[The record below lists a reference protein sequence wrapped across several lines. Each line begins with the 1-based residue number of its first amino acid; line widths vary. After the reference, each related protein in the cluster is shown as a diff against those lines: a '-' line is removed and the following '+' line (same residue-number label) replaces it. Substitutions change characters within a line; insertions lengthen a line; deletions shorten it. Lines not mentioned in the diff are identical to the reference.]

1 MITNNYTFHVTGTHC
16 PACKILIEDVVKEQS
31 GIHSV
36 TVDLRK
42 ETVSIDGES
51 NDPVLLAS
59 ELSLKLQPHGYSL
72 SVEKIQRSGKNEL
85 LKAVPIGLAFLA
97 LFILLQ
103 KSGIVN
109 LGVGGTVTPVT
120 SFLIGL
126 VASVS
131 SCLAVVGGLVLS
143 LSATVSLDDQDDKK
157 PIALFHGG
165 RLLGFAVLGGAL
177 GFLGQA
183 VGISYT
189 VSAVLG
195 LIAATVMIL
204 LGLNLLGVFKHATVS
219 LPSGIFAFFRKIEHK
234 TLAPLI
240 LGIGT
245 FFLPC
250 GFTQSMQIAALS
262 SGSWVTGSLI
272 MFSFALGTL
281 PMLAL
286 LSFGAV
292 SFSRSKHAPLFFQTA
307 GVVVIGLGLLG
318 FIAGLAGIGII
329 QPLFNL

>member
-1 MITNNYTFHVTGTHC
+1 MNNYTFHVTGTHC
-16 PACKILIEDVVKEQS
+16 PACKILIEDVVKEQE

-36 TVDLRK
+36 SVDLGK
-42 ETVSIDGES
+42 EIVSIES
-51 NDPVLLAS
+51 ESTDAVELAS
-59 ELSLKLQPHGYSL
+59 ELSKKLHAHGYSL
-72 SVEKIQRSGKNEL
+72 SLERMQKLASDSNEL
-85 LKAVPIGLAFLA
+85 LKAIPIGLAFLA
-97 LFILLQ
+97 LFILVQ

-157 PIALFHGG
+157 PIMLFHGG
-165 RLLGFAVLGGAL
+165 RLFGFAVLGGVL
-177 GFLGQA
+177 GLLGQA
-183 VGISYT
+183 IGISYT
-189 VSAVLG
+189 VSAALG
-195 LIAATVMIL
+195 LLAAVVMIL
-204 LGLNLLGVFKHATVS
+204 LGLNLLGIFKQGTLT
-219 LPSGIFAFFRKIEHK
+219 LPSNVFSFFRKVEHK
-234 TLAPLI
+234 TWAPLI

-262 SGSWVTGSLI
+262 SGSWIMGSLI

-281 PMLAL
+281 PMLSL
-286 LSFGAV
+286 LSFGAA
-292 SFSRSKHAPLFFQTA
+292 SFSRSKHAPLFFKTA

-318 FIAGLAGIGII
+318 FVAGLAGMGII

>member
-1 MITNNYTFHVTGTHC
+1 MKNYTFHVTGTHC
-16 PACKILIEDVVKEQS
+16 PACKILIEDIVKEQK
-31 GIHSV
+31 GIHTV

-42 ETVSIDGES
+42 ESVSIETES
-51 NDPVLLAS
+51 VDAVTLAS
-59 ELSLKLQPHGYSL
+59 ELTQKLQPHGYSL
-72 SVEKIQRSGKNEL
+72 STEKIQRLESGNNEL
-85 LKAVPIGLAFLA
+85 WKAIPIGLGFLI

-109 LGVGGTVTPVT
+109 LGVGGTVTPMT

-157 PIALFHGG
+157 PIMLFHGG
-165 RLLGFAVLGGAL
+165 RLFGFAVLGGVL
-177 GFLGQA
+177 GLLGQA
-183 VGISYT
+183 IGISYT
-189 VSAVLG
+189 VSAALG
-195 LIAATVMIL
+195 LLAAVVMIL
-204 LGLNLLGVFKHATVS
+204 LGLNLLGIFRQGTLA
-219 LPSGIFAFFRKIEHK
+219 LPSNVFSFFRKVEHK
-234 TLAPLI
+234 TWAPLI

-262 SGSWVTGSLI
+262 SGSLMAGSLI
-272 MFSFALGTL
+272 MFAFALGTL
-281 PMLAL
+281 PMLSL
-286 LSFGAV
+286 LSFGTA
-292 SFSRSKHAPLFFQTA
+292 SFSRSKHAPLFFKTA

-318 FIAGLAGIGII
+318 FTAGLVGMGII